1 MPQNGLSTSSRSG
14 QSHDQL
20 NELLEALKVNPE
32 LQKQL
37 RGAVNTEAATAIA
50 QAAGFSI
57 DANDLKAI
65 QTELTEAELESMA
78 GGGSTFCPSQVEVNC
93 K

>member
-1 MPQNGLSTSSRSG
+1 
-14 QSHDQL
+14 
-20 NELLEALKVNPE
+20 
-32 LQKQL
+32 
-37 RGAVNTEAATAIA
+37 VNTEAATAIA

>member
-14 QSHDQL
+14 HVTRSF

>member
-1 MPQNGLSTSSRSG
+1 
-14 QSHDQL
+14 
-20 NELLEALKVNPE
+20 
-32 LQKQL
+32 
-37 RGAVNTEAATAIA
+37 VNTEAATAIA

-78 GGGSTFCPSQVEVNC
+78 GGGSVFCHRQVDVNC